1 MDDSTATGWLAW
13 PKSYKAYLPRTE
25 TFVMPEVDADSR
37 PAFDHLEQ
45 FFGQESFWEKHIEYV
60 AQEPVRGERH
70 DSFSTEQTRLYKSIF
85 GLWEDKFL
93 DVIVPPLTKL
103 CAKVDDKNSQRTAAE
118 LMGGLIRGSKHW
130 KKSGLDRMWAVLTP
144 LLKKAFQQC
153 TPDSL
158 LYWERFVKYCCHSR
172 DPRRVLPLISL
183 IFNTPLDKDSTAAF
197 SESKNLFFTRA
208 ALISFSWRVSLLTP
222 ALREDCL
229 RHVTHPYK
237 QVREILGHVINELF
251 QLAPHPSYKS
261 VDAFLKDQK
270 ALGDASSPM
279 VEQIDE
285 KSAHQIAE
293 LVKKLEK
300 WRTERP
306 PAVQGASD
314 YTNASK
320 TGTLY
325 PCFSHSSLRVGCV
338 FLNQETKYV
347 VYSINVIGILLPSF
361 NSACMGVPSADWVPS
376 SVDIWGDLASDTRN
390 LSNAGY
396 SGRPG
401 FATAGDTFPIATRT
415 ICVPS
420 RDGSH
425 IGGHVLQDPEG
436 IDQLACPKQCPS
448 GCTDLLL

>member
-1 MDDSTATGWLAW
+1 
-13 PKSYKAYLPRTE
+13 
-25 TFVMPEVDADSR
+25 MPEVDADSR

-45 FFGQESFWEKHIEYV
+45 FFGHESFWEKHIEYV

-70 DSFSTEQTRLYKSIF
+70 DSFSTEQARLYKSIF

-93 DVIVPPLTKL
+93 DVIVSPLTKL
-103 CAKVDDKNSQRTAAE
+103 CARVDDKNSQRTAAE

-130 KKSGLDRMWAVLTP
+130 KKSGLDRMWAALTP

-172 DPRRVLPLISL
+172 DPRRVLPLIAL

-208 ALISFSWRVSLLTP
+208 ALVSFSWRVSLLTP

-261 VDAFLKDQK
+261 VAAFLKEQK
-270 ALGDASSPM
+270 TLGGASSPM

-293 LVKKLEK
+293 LVKNLEK
-300 WRTERP
+300 WRAERP

-320 TGTLY
+320 TGA
-325 PCFSHSSLRVGCV
+325 F
-338 FLNQETKYV
+338 
-347 VYSINVIGILLPSF
+347 ILLVF
-361 NSACMGVPSADWVPS
+361 SALPCA
-376 SVDIWGDLASDTRN
+376 LA
-390 LSNAGY
+390 LS
-396 SGRPG
+396 
-401 FATAGDTFPIATRT
+401 
-415 ICVPS
+415 
-420 RDGSH
+420 
-425 IGGHVLQDPEG
+425 
-436 IDQLACPKQCPS
+436 
-448 GCTDLLL
+448 